1 MLATP
6 LVLEYFTLEERT
18 NVYSSQVQVNQPAN
32 NSSLNIGLD
41 AGRNLDF
48 GVVPEGTNVT
58 KKIRL
63 VSSKPSLVTVEARG
77 NISEYLY
84 FDERFLLDGEKIFT
98 IEIDPED
105 QGNYS
110 GEVEIKIQTAN
121 SSLGEKWINIKSRF

>member
-1 MLATP
+1 MIATP
-6 LVLEYFTLEERT
+6 LALEYFTLEERT
-18 NVYSSQVQVNQPAN
+18 NVYSSQVQVNQLSN
-32 NSSLNIGLD
+32 NSSLNVGLD

-48 GVVPEGTNVT
+48 GVVPAGTNVT

-63 VSSKPSLVTVEARG
+63 SSSKPSLVRIEVRG

-84 FDERFLLDGEKIFT
+84 FDERFLLDGEKT
-98 IEIDPED
+98 LEIEIDPED

-121 SSLGEKWINIKSRF
+121 SSLGEKWLNIKSRF